1 MLWIRQSCVILTL
14 PGFFWMR
21 PRVRVLCLPDVDRA
35 IGGVKQLYRHVEHLV
50 ALGWDAAMVT
60 EAAGFRPSWFR
71 SDAPALSLAEC
82 AQRGELTAKSSLL
95 LLPETYLGVD
105 LRSFRGL
112 DLSSLAKVV
121 FNQNGYYTYGQGSD
135 TLAPQLQSFYDDPS
149 VLQVL
154 SISEDTHTLLQ
165 RNLGISDHRLS
176 RIINAIEPA
185 FRSDRSAVKR
195 LHWMPRKNPQHVQA
209 VLMGIQRAG
218 LQHSAGWQGEP
229 LQGLSHDQVAE
240 CLNGARLFLAF
251 GHPEGFGLPIAE
263 AMAAGCWVV
272 GYSGGG
278 GRELFRFGASEEVAF
293 GDWPAFVAAVQRAL
307 TAFAEQPRETEF
319 RLQRQA
325 LAVRSLYSHEQE
337 RASIDAAWQRIEQVF
352 QQWSQTHPAN
362 ELTP

>member
-1 MLWIRQSCVILTL
+1 
-14 PGFFWMR
+14 MR
-21 PRVRVLCLPDVDRA
+21 PRVRVLCLPDVDRP

-50 ALGWDAAMVT
+50 DLGWDAAMVT

-82 AQRGELTAKSSLL
+82 AQRGELTANSTLL

-105 LRSFRGL
+105 LRCFRGL

-121 FNQNGYYTYGQGSD
+121 FNQNGYYTYGQVGE
-135 TLAPQLQSFYDDPS
+135 TLDDQLQRFYDDPS

-165 RNLGISDHRLS
+165 RNLGLSDQRLS
-176 RIINAIEPA
+176 RIINAIEPT
-185 FRSDRSAVKR
+185 FRSDQPAENR
-195 LHWMPRKNPQHVQA
+195 LHWMPRKNPQEVQA

-229 LQGLSHDQVAE
+229 LQGLSHDQVADR
-240 CLNGARLFLAF
+240 LNGARLFLSF

-278 GRELFRFGASEEVAF
+278 GRELFRFGASEAVAF

-337 RASIDAAWQRIEQVF
+337 LASIDAAWRRIERAF
-352 QQWSQTHPAN
+352 QQWRQTHLAS

>member
-1 MLWIRQSCVILTL
+1 
-14 PGFFWMR
+14 MR

-35 IGGVKQLYRHVEHLV
+35 IGGVKQLYRHVEHLL

-60 EAAGFRPSWFR
+60 EAAGFRPSWFC
-71 SDAPALSLAEC
+71 SDAPAWSLAEC
-82 AQRGELTAKSSLL
+82 HQRGEFNDENTVL
-95 LLPETYLGVD
+95 LLPETYIDVD

-112 DLSSLAKVV
+112 DLSPLAKVV
-121 FNQNGYYTYGQGSD
+121 FNQNGYYTYGQGGD
-135 TLAPQLQSFYDDPS
+135 TLASKLQRFYNDAS

-154 SISEDTHTLLQ
+154 SISEDTHALLQ
-165 RNLGISDHRLS
+165 RNLGISDQRLS
-176 RIINAIEPA
+176 RIINAIEPT
-185 FRSDRSAVKR
+185 FRSDQPSVNR
-195 LHWMPRKNPQHVQA
+195 LHWMPRKNPQQVQA

-218 LQHSAGWQGEP
+218 LQHTAGWQGEP

-240 CLNGARLFLAF
+240 RLNAARLFLAF

-307 TAFAEQPRETEF
+307 TAFAEQPCETEF

-325 LAVRSLYSHEQE
+325 MAVRSLYSHDQE
-337 RASIDAAWQRIEQVF
+337 RASVDAAWQRIEQAF
-352 QQWSQTHPAN
+352 QQWRQTHSAN